1 MIIPLG
7 GLLLGIVIGILHAA
21 RKGGKPADMAQWA
34 VVYGVILALIGL
46 FVMIGI
52 DRAYLARQ

>member
-7 GLLLGIVIGILHAA
+7 GLLIGIVTGIIHAG
-21 RKGGKPADMAQWA
+21 RKGGKAADMAQWA
-34 VVYGVILALIGL
+34 MVYGVIFALIGL

>member
-7 GLLLGIVIGILHAA
+7 GLVIGFVIGILQAA

-34 VVYGVILALIGL
+34 IVYGVIFALIGL

-52 DRAYLARQ
+52 DRAYLAGQ